1 MEKWNGGLVME
12 RNRSES
18 KRYIEKE
25 HISPLFPFFHP
36 LNHTPSGFLVERIS
50 FFFQVRRWR

>member
-1 MEKWNGGLVME
+1 ME